1 MREVKEREK
10 VKGEERYRR
19 GMDGESFSALSGW
32 NNWHFM
38 WKDPGSL
45 GSLFIP
51 ITLLFTP
58 LSMLSISLPHNR
70 LEFEQISVEHS
81 QHPVTQEPKVFV
93 TDGNRDVYTL
103 MFNKPTKIL

>member
-1 MREVKEREK
+1 MKMKRVRENEEREK

-19 GMDGESFSALSGW
+19 EKDGESFSALSEDGESFSALSGW

-45 GSLFIP
+45 GSLFTP

-58 LSMLSISLPHNR
+58 FIRPVHPSPSQLLSLSRSHSNTFRFLSHR
-70 LEFEQISVEHS
+70 DRKSVCE
-81 QHPVTQEPKVFV
+81 
-93 TDGNRDVYTL
+93 
-103 MFNKPTKIL
+103 

>member
-1 MREVKEREK
+1 MKRVRENEEREK

-19 GMDGESFSALSGW
+19 EKDGESFSALSGW

-45 GSLFIP
+45 GSLFTP

-58 LSMLSISLPHNR
+58 FIRPVHPSPSQLLSLSRSHSNTFRFLSHR
-70 LEFEQISVEHS
+70 DRKSVCE
-81 QHPVTQEPKVFV
+81 
-93 TDGNRDVYTL
+93 
-103 MFNKPTKIL
+103 